1 MHIESELSFDVIVV
15 GGGIAGCCA
24 AIEAVRAGASVCLA
38 SAAGAFS
45 GSSFYPGT
53 WGLGLIGP
61 RDAADIDDMV
71 ETILHVGRGV
81 PDAALVESF
90 VRGIPEA
97 IAALEAMGVSLKRPA
112 NPDEPQYIPCF
123 DRSLRMW
130 RGLER
135 DSMKRGFEQALCEGG
150 VVRFDGC
157 ELLDIAMDD
166 GRVRGALFFDHSAK
180 RFRAV
185 SCGAIVLA
193 GGGVAGL
200 YKRSLSASGNSA
212 TVQALAARCGARL
225 VNLEFMQI
233 MPGLVSPRRNIVFNE
248 KAFRFARAWDALG
261 EPIARDVLETRSE
274 HGPFSCERTGAP
286 LDFAMEACGDEG
298 MEITCDVGD
307 ESPEFVR
314 TFSVWLER
322 ECDVSASAPARI
334 APYAHASNGGIA
346 IDEHGACGVPGLFAA
361 GECTGGM
368 HGADRIGGLASA
380 NALVFGRRAG
390 VAAAKFAR
398 GFEDE
403 CVGGGVNAG
412 IEASDFANVNI
423 SALNRG
429 IGAGGCDGV
438 GAAMRAR
445 QDAYDD
451 ADDCAGRVGDDR
463 TGDAL
468 SACARGAGEA
478 DGGIAGAPGLGCLFD
493 AGSREDSDA
502 EGIASQ
508 SDSCNARCTE
518 DSHFSLG
525 RECESVSFEIEERAC
540 SSSSAILRE
549 LRETMSAHCM
559 ISRDAEGLKAAAS
572 AISALQ
578 ARIEEPASASGLAS
592 AAVVTVAPA
601 SMAAPAL
608 TPVPMVAST
617 PAAAAMTMFSL
628 VSGLKP
634 EPALRSAPSPASE
647 HVAMVALTPS
657 SDAASI
663 AATMRIRLQL
673 ETASAAVAAMLA
685 RKESC
690 GSHYRSDAVL

>member
-1 MHIESELSFDVIVV
+1 MHIESESSFDVLVV

-38 SAAGAFS
+38 STSGAFS

-61 RDAADIDDMV
+61 RDATDIDDMV
-71 ETILHVGRGV
+71 ETILRVGRGV

-97 IAALEAMGVSLKRPA
+97 MAALEAMGVSMKRPA

-123 DRSLRMW
+123 DHSLRMW

-150 VVRFDGC
+150 VARFDGC

-274 HGPFSCERTGAP
+274 HGPFSCERAGAP

-298 MEITCDVGD
+298 MEITCDVDD

-314 TFSVWLER
+314 TFSDWLER
-322 ECDVSASAPARI
+322 ECGVSASAPARI

-346 IDEHGACGVPGLFAA
+346 IDEHGSCGVPGLFAA

-390 VAAAKFAR
+390 VAAAKFASR
-398 GFEDE
+398 NESCD
-403 CVGGGVNAG
+403 VR
-412 IEASDFANVNI
+412 
-423 SALNRG
+423 SAVR
-429 IGAGGCDGV
+429 
-438 GAAMRAR
+438 
-445 QDAYDD
+445 
-451 ADDCAGRVGDDR
+451 
-463 TGDAL
+463 
-468 SACARGAGEA
+468 S
-478 DGGIAGAPGLGCLFD
+478 
-493 AGSREDSDA
+493 S
-502 EGIASQ
+502 
-508 SDSCNARCTE
+508 
-518 DSHFSLG
+518 FSLG
-525 RECESVSFEIEERAC
+525 RECGSVSFEIEERAC
-540 SSSSAILRE
+540 SSSGVILRE

-578 ARIEEPASASGLAS
+578 ARVDEPASVFELAS
-592 AAVVTVAPA
+592 AAVATVAPA
-601 SMAAPAL
+601 SMAVSAL
-608 TPVPMVAST
+608 TPASMVASAS
-617 PAAAAMTMFSL
+617 AAAARTMSSL
-628 VSGLKP
+628 ASGLKPVPTVAVMAALKP
-634 EPALRSAPSPASE
+634 EPALGSAPAVAPALKPEPTLGSAPSPVSE
-647 HVAMVALTPS
+647 HAAMAELTS
-657 SDAASI
+657 FSDAASI

-690 GSHYRSDAVL
+690 GSHYRSDAVQ

>member
-1 MHIESELSFDVIVV
+1 MHIESELSFGVVVV

-24 AIEAVRAGASVCLA
+24 AIEAARAGASVCLA
-38 SAAGAFS
+38 SASGVFS

-71 ETILHVGRGV
+71 ETILRVGRGV

-112 NPDEPQYIPCF
+112 NPDESQYIPCF
-123 DRSLRMW
+123 DHSLRMW

-135 DSMKRGFEQALCEGG
+135 DSMKRGFEQALCKGG

-200 YKRSLSASGNSA
+200 YKRSLSALGNSA

-248 KAFRFARAWDALG
+248 KAFRFAHAWDASG
-261 EPIARDVLETRSE
+261 EPIVRDVLEARSE
-274 HGPFSCERTGAP
+274 HGPFSCERAGAP

-307 ESPEFVR
+307 GSPEFVR
-314 TFSVWLER
+314 TFSEWLER
-322 ECDVSASAPARI
+322 ECGVSASAPARI
-334 APYAHASNGGIA
+334 APYAHASNGGIT

-390 VAAAKFAR
+390 VAAAKFAS
-398 GFEDE
+398 GLAGE
-403 CVGGGVNAG
+403 C
-412 IEASDFANVNI
+412 
-423 SALNRG
+423 
-429 IGAGGCDGV
+429 
-438 GAAMRAR
+438 
-445 QDAYDD
+445 
-451 ADDCAGRVGDDR
+451 
-463 TGDAL
+463 GDAC
-468 SACARGAGEA
+468 SATGFRS
-478 DGGIAGAPGLGCLFD
+478 LM
-493 AGSREDSDA
+493 
-502 EGIASQ
+502 
-508 SDSCNARCTE
+508 RCK
-518 DSHFSLG
+518 
-525 RECESVSFEIEERAC
+525 SVSFEVEERAC
-540 SSSSAILRE
+540 FSSSAVLRE

-559 ISRDAEGLKAAAS
+559 ISRNADGLKAAANE
-572 AISALQ
+572 ISALQ
-578 ARIEEPASASGLAS
+578 ERVEESSSASWPGPVPTAT
-592 AAVVTVAPA
+592 ATVMP
-601 SMAAPAL
+601 SSAL
-608 TPVPMVAST
+608 TPALMV
-617 PAAAAMTMFSL
+617 
-628 VSGLKP
+628 
-634 EPALRSAPSPASE
+634 APSPLPASKCA
-647 HVAMVALTPS
+647 AMATPTPS
-657 SDAASI
+657 PDAASI
-663 AATMRIRLQL
+663 VTTMKVRLQL
-673 ETASAAVAAMLA
+673 ETAAATVAAMLA
-685 RKESC
+685 REESR
-690 GSHYRSDAVL
+690 GSHYRSDAVR

>member
-1 MHIESELSFDVIVV
+1 MHIESEASFDVVVV
-15 GGGIAGCCA
+15 GDGIAGCCA
-24 AIEAVRAGASVCLA
+24 AIEAARAGASVCLA
-38 SAAGAFS
+38 SASGAFS

-53 WGLGLIGP
+53 WGLGLVGP
-61 RDAADIDDMV
+61 RDAADIDDMI
-71 ETILHVGRGV
+71 ETILRVGRGV
-81 PDAALVESF
+81 SDAALVESF

-97 IAALEAMGVSLKRPA
+97 IAALEAMGVSLKRPV

-123 DRSLRMW
+123 DHSLRMW

-135 DSMKRGFEQALCEGG
+135 DSMKHGFERALCEEG
-150 VVRFDGC
+150 VARFDRC

-185 SCGAIVLA
+185 SCEAIVLA

-200 YKRSLSASGNSA
+200 YKRSLSASGNSV

-248 KAFRFARAWDALG
+248 KAFRFARARDASG
-261 EPIARDVLETRSE
+261 EPIARDVLEARSE
-274 HGPFSCERTGAP
+274 HGPFSCERAGAP

-314 TFSVWLER
+314 TFSEWLER
-322 ECDVSASAPARI
+322 ECGVSASAPARI

-390 VAAAKFAR
+390 VAAAKFASR
-398 GFEDE
+398 NESCDAHSAAGF
-403 CVGGGVNAG
+403 C
-412 IEASDFANVNI
+412 
-423 SALNRG
+423 
-429 IGAGGCDGV
+429 
-438 GAAMRAR
+438 
-445 QDAYDD
+445 
-451 ADDCAGRVGDDR
+451 
-463 TGDAL
+463 
-468 SACARGAGEA
+468 
-478 DGGIAGAPGLGCLFD
+478 
-493 AGSREDSDA
+493 
-502 EGIASQ
+502 
-508 SDSCNARCTE
+508 
-518 DSHFSLG
+518 FSLG
-525 RECESVSFEIEERAC
+525 SESVSFEIEERAY
-540 SSSSAILRE
+540 SLSSAILRE

-578 ARIEEPASASGLAS
+578 ARVEEPASASGLVS
-592 AAVVTVAPA
+592 AAVATVTPA
-601 SMAAPAL
+601 SMTAPSFTAA
-608 TPVPMVAST
+608 
-617 PAAAAMTMFSL
+617 
-628 VSGLKP
+628 LKP
-634 EPALRSAPSPASE
+634 EPALGSAPATAPALKPEPTLGSALSLVSE
-647 HVAMVALTPS
+647 HAAMAELTSS

-690 GSHYRSDAVL
+690 GSHYRSDAVQ

>member
-1 MHIESELSFDVIVV
+1 MHIESESSFDVVVV

-24 AIEAVRAGASVCLA
+24 AIEAARAGASVCLA
-38 SAAGAFS
+38 SASGVFS

-53 WGLGLIGP
+53 WGLWLVGP

-71 ETILHVGRGV
+71 ETILHVGRGAAN
-81 PDAALVESF
+81 AALVDSF

-123 DRSLRMW
+123 DHSLRMW

-135 DSMKRGFEQALCEGG
+135 DSMERGFGRALCEGG

-157 ELLDIAMDD
+157 ELLDITMD
-166 GRVRGALFFDHSAK
+166 GGCTRGALFFDRSLK

-212 TVQALAARCGARL
+212 TVQAIAAHCGARL

-233 MPGLVSPRRNIVFNE
+233 MPGLVAPRRNIVFNE
-248 KAFRFARAWDALG
+248 KAFRFARAWDASG
-261 EPIARDVLETRSE
+261 EPIARDVLGARSE
-274 HGPFSCERTGAP
+274 HGPFSCERDGAP

-298 MEITCDVGD
+298 MEIACDVGGG
-307 ESPEFVR
+307 SPEFVR
-314 TFSVWLER
+314 TFSGWLER
-322 ECDVSASAPARI
+322 ECGVSASAPVRI

-346 IDEHGACGVPGLFAA
+346 IDEHGSCGVPGLFAA

-398 GFEDE
+398 EFVGECANSRSETSGFAS
-403 CVGGGVNAG
+403 VGTL
-412 IEASDFANVNI
+412 AS
-423 SALNRG
+423 
-429 IGAGGCDGV
+429 GCGLDV
-438 GAAMRAR
+438 GSCR
-445 QDAYDD
+445 
-451 ADDCAGRVGDDR
+451 
-463 TGDAL
+463 
-468 SACARGAGEA
+468 
-478 DGGIAGAPGLGCLFD
+478 
-493 AGSREDSDA
+493 DSDA
-502 EGIASQ
+502 EGIATK
-508 SDSCNARCTE
+508 SDSHNGRCAGG
-518 DSHFSLG
+518 SRFRSRCG
-525 RECESVSFEIEERAC
+525 SVLFEIEERAYPA
-540 SSSSAILRE
+540 SGAALRE
-549 LRETMSAHCM
+549 LRETMSTHCM
-559 ISRDAEGLKAAAS
+559 ISRDADGLKAAAN

-578 ARIEEPASASGLAS
+578 ERVGEAAYAPVASFGSESEPASELMSVSGLA
-592 AAVVTVAPA
+592 
-601 SMAAPAL
+601 
-608 TPVPMVAST
+608 
-617 PAAAAMTMFSL
+617 
-628 VSGLKP
+628 
-634 EPALRSAPSPASE
+634 PSSSPC
-647 HVAMVALTPS
+647 

-673 ETASAAVAAMLA
+673 ETANATVAAMLA

-690 GSHYRSDAVL
+690 GSHYRSDAVQ

>member
-24 AIEAVRAGASVCLA
+24 AIEAARAGASVCLA
-38 SAAGAFS
+38 STSGAFS

-71 ETILHVGRGV
+71 ETILRVGRGV

-112 NPDEPQYIPCF
+112 NPDELQYIPCF
-123 DRSLRMW
+123 DHSLRMW

-150 VVRFDGC
+150 VARFDRC

-166 GRVRGALFFDHSAK
+166 VRVRGALFFDHSAK
-180 RFRAV
+180 RFCAV

-248 KAFRFARAWDALG
+248 KAFRFARAWDASG
-261 EPIARDVLETRSE
+261 ESIARDVFEARSE
-274 HGPFSCERTGAP
+274 HGPFSCHCAGAP

-298 MEITCDVGD
+298 MEIMCDVDDG
-307 ESPEFVR
+307 SPEFVR
-314 TFSVWLER
+314 TFSEWLER
-322 ECDVSASAPARI
+322 ECGVSANAPARI

-390 VAAAKFAR
+390 VAAAKFASR
-398 GFEDE
+398 NEFCD
-403 CVGGGVNAG
+403 AHSA
-412 IEASDFANVNI
+412 ASF
-423 SALNRG
+423 
-429 IGAGGCDGV
+429 C
-438 GAAMRAR
+438 
-445 QDAYDD
+445 
-451 ADDCAGRVGDDR
+451 
-463 TGDAL
+463 
-468 SACARGAGEA
+468 
-478 DGGIAGAPGLGCLFD
+478 
-493 AGSREDSDA
+493 
-502 EGIASQ
+502 
-508 SDSCNARCTE
+508 
-518 DSHFSLG
+518 FSLG
-525 RECESVSFEIEERAC
+525 SESVSFEIEERAY

-578 ARIEEPASASGLAS
+578 ARVEEPASVFELAS
-592 AAVVTVAPA
+592 AAVATVAPA

-608 TPVPMVAST
+608 TPAPMVAST
-617 PAAAAMTMFSL
+617 PAAAAMTMSSL

-634 EPALRSAPSPASE
+634 GPTVAVMAAPSITAALKPEPVFAPAPSPVSG
-647 HVAMVALTPS
+647 HVAMAALTPS
-657 SDAASI
+657 SDATSI

-690 GSHYRSDAVL
+690 GSHYRSDAGC

>member
-1 MHIESELSFDVIVV
+1 MHIESELSFGVVVV

-24 AIEAVRAGASVCLA
+24 AIEAARAGASVCLA
-38 SAAGAFS
+38 SASGVFS

-71 ETILHVGRGV
+71 ETILRVGRGV

-97 IAALEAMGVSLKRPA
+97 IAALEAMGVSLKRPV

-123 DRSLRMW
+123 DHSLRMW

-135 DSMKRGFEQALCEGG
+135 DSMKHGFERALCEEG
-150 VVRFDGC
+150 VARFDRC

-200 YKRSLSASGNSA
+200 YKRSLSTSGNSA
-212 TVQALAARCGARL
+212 TVQALAAHCGARL

-233 MPGLVSPRRNIVFNE
+233 MPGLASPRRNIVFNE
-248 KAFRFARAWDALG
+248 KAFRFARAWDASG
-261 EPIARDVLETRSE
+261 EPIARDVLEARSE
-274 HGPFSCERTGAP
+274 HGPFSCEWAGAP

-298 MEITCDVGD
+298 MEIACDVGD
-307 ESPEFVR
+307 GSPEFVR
-314 TFSVWLER
+314 TFSEWLER
-322 ECDVSASAPARI
+322 ECGVSASAPARI

-390 VAAAKFAR
+390 VAAAKFASR
-398 GFEDE
+398 NEFCGAHSAAGF
-403 CVGGGVNAG
+403 C
-412 IEASDFANVNI
+412 
-423 SALNRG
+423 
-429 IGAGGCDGV
+429 
-438 GAAMRAR
+438 
-445 QDAYDD
+445 
-451 ADDCAGRVGDDR
+451 
-463 TGDAL
+463 
-468 SACARGAGEA
+468 
-478 DGGIAGAPGLGCLFD
+478 
-493 AGSREDSDA
+493 
-502 EGIASQ
+502 
-508 SDSCNARCTE
+508 
-518 DSHFSLG
+518 FSLDS
-525 RECESVSFEIEERAC
+525 ESVSFEIEERAY

-578 ARIEEPASASGLAS
+578 ARVEEPASAPELTSS
-592 AAVVTVAPA
+592 AVATVTPA
-601 SMAAPAL
+601 SMTAPSFTAA
-608 TPVPMVAST
+608 
-617 PAAAAMTMFSL
+617 
-628 VSGLKP
+628 LKP
-634 EPALRSAPSPASE
+634 EPALGSAPAAAPALKPDPTLESAPSPASE
-647 HVAMVALTPS
+647 HAAMAALTPS
-657 SDAASI
+657 SDAAPI

-673 ETASAAVAAMLA
+673 ETASATVAAMLA

-690 GSHYRSDAVL
+690 GSHYRSDAVQ

>member
-1 MHIESELSFDVIVV
+1 MHIESGSSFDVVVV

-24 AIEAVRAGASVCLA
+24 AIEAARAGASVCLA
-38 SAAGAFS
+38 SASGVFS

-61 RDAADIDDMV
+61 HDAADIDDMV
-71 ETILHVGRGV
+71 ETILHVGRGAAN
-81 PDAALVESF
+81 AALVDSF

-123 DRSLRMW
+123 DHSLRMW
-130 RGLER
+130 CGLER
-135 DSMKRGFEQALCEGG
+135 DSMERGFGRALCEGG

-157 ELLDIAMDD
+157 ELLDIAMD
-166 GRVRGALFFDHSAK
+166 GGCAHGALFFDRSVK

-212 TVQALAARCGARL
+212 TVQAIAVRCGARL

-233 MPGLVSPRRNIVFNE
+233 MPGLVAPRRNIVFNE
-248 KAFRFARAWDALG
+248 KAFRFARAWDASG
-261 EPIARDVLETRSE
+261 EPIARDVLEARSE
-274 HGPFSCERTGAP
+274 HGPFSCERVGAP

-298 MEITCDVGD
+298 MEIACDVGD
-307 ESPEFVR
+307 GSPEFVR
-314 TFSVWLER
+314 TFSGWLER
-322 ECDVSASAPARI
+322 ECGVSASAPVRI

-346 IDEHGACGVPGLFAA
+346 IDEHGSCGVPGLFAA

-398 GFEDE
+398 GFVGERA
-403 CVGGGVNAG
+403 GGGANARSETPG
-412 IEASDFANVNI
+412 FAS
-423 SALNRG
+423 
-429 IGAGGCDGV
+429 V
-438 GAAMRAR
+438 GALASGCGF
-445 QDAYDD
+445 D
-451 ADDCAGRVGDDR
+451 VGSCR
-463 TGDAL
+463 
-468 SACARGAGEA
+468 
-478 DGGIAGAPGLGCLFD
+478 
-493 AGSREDSDA
+493 DSDA
-502 EGIASQ
+502 EGTATK
-508 SDSCNARCTE
+508 SDSRNGRCAGG
-518 DSHFSLG
+518 SRFRSRCG
-525 RECESVSFEIEERAC
+525 SVSFEVEERAYPA
-540 SSSSAILRE
+540 SGAALRE
-549 LRETMSAHCM
+549 LRETMSTHCM
-559 ISRDAEGLKAAAS
+559 ISRDADGLKAAAN

-578 ARIEEPASASGLAS
+578 ERVGEAACAPVASFGSESEPASELMSASGLAPS
-592 AAVVTVAPA
+592 
-601 SMAAPAL
+601 
-608 TPVPMVAST
+608 
-617 PAAAAMTMFSL
+617 SL
-628 VSGLKP
+628 P
-634 EPALRSAPSPASE
+634 C
-647 HVAMVALTPS
+647 

-673 ETASAAVAAMLA
+673 ETASATVAAMLA

-690 GSHYRSDAVL
+690 GSHYRSDAVQ

>member
-1 MHIESELSFDVIVV
+1 MHIESESSFDVVVV

-38 SAAGAFS
+38 AASGVFS

-71 ETILHVGRGV
+71 EAILRVGRGV
-81 PDAALVESF
+81 ADAALVESF

-112 NPDEPQYIPCF
+112 NPDELQYIPCF
-123 DRSLRMW
+123 DHSLRMW

-135 DSMKRGFEQALCEGG
+135 DSMKHGFEQALCEGG

-166 GRVRGALFFDHSAK
+166 GCVRGALFFDHPVK

-248 KAFRFARAWDALG
+248 KAFRFAHAWDALG
-261 EPIARDVLETRSE
+261 EPIARDVLGARSE
-274 HGPFSCERTGAP
+274 HGPFSCERAGAP
-286 LDFAMEACGDEG
+286 LDFAMEACGDKG
-298 MEITCDVGD
+298 MEIACDMGD
-307 ESPEFVR
+307 YSPEFVR
-314 TFSVWLER
+314 AFSEWLER
-322 ECDVSASAPARI
+322 ECGVSASAPARI

-346 IDEHGACGVPGLFAA
+346 IDEHGWCGVPGLFAA

-380 NALVFGRRAG
+380 NALVFCRRAG
-390 VAAAKFAR
+390 VPEAKFAR
-398 GFEDE
+398 GLAGERASGRMDAHIETCDFVN
-403 CVGGGVNAG
+403 VGTSVSGC
-412 IEASDFANVNI
+412 
-423 SALNRG
+423 G
-429 IGAGGCDGV
+429 IGVGSCDGSAV
-438 GAAMRAR
+438 AMRTH
-445 QDAYDD
+445 QDACGDVDD
-451 ADDCAGRVGDDR
+451 WTGRVGAVFA
-463 TGDAL
+463 GGAPG
-468 SACARGAGEA
+468 SCARGASEA
-478 DGGIAGAPGLGCLFD
+478 DGRIAGTSGLGRLFD
-493 AGSREDSDA
+493 TGSREGSDA

-508 SDSCNARCTE
+508 SGSCDTCCAEGSR
-518 DSHFSLG
+518 FSSRRG
-525 RECESVSFEIEERAC
+525 AVSFEVEERAC
-540 SSSSAILRE
+540 SSSSAVLRE
-549 LRETMSAHCM
+549 LRETMSAHCT
-559 ISRDAEGLKAAAS
+559 ISRNAEGLAAAAS
-572 AISALQ
+572 AIFALQ
-578 ARIEEPASASGLAS
+578 ERVGRSAS
-592 AAVVTVAPA
+592 AASLGVGIASGPELAASLGFMPAPG
-601 SMAAPAL
+601 L
-608 TPVPMVAST
+608 
-617 PAAAAMTMFSL
+617 AAAFGSKPVLAPMDAH
-628 VSGLKP
+628 GL
-634 EPALRSAPSPASE
+634 APSCASE
-647 HVAMVALTPS
+647 FPHSLSPS

-673 ETASAAVAAMLA
+673 ETAAATVAAMLA

-690 GSHYRSDAVL
+690 GSHYRSDAVR

>member
-1 MHIESELSFDVIVV
+1 MHIESESSFDVVVV

-24 AIEAVRAGASVCLA
+24 AIEAARAGASVCLA
-38 SAAGAFS
+38 SASGVFS

-53 WGLGLIGP
+53 WGLGLVGP

-71 ETILHVGRGV
+71 ETILHVGRGAAN
-81 PDAALVESF
+81 AALVDSF

-112 NPDEPQYIPCF
+112 NPNEPQYIPCF
-123 DRSLRMW
+123 DHSLRMW

-135 DSMKRGFEQALCEGG
+135 DSMERGFGRALCEGG

-157 ELLDIAMDD
+157 ELLDITMD
-166 GRVRGALFFDHSAK
+166 GGCTRGALFFDRSLK

-212 TVQALAARCGARL
+212 TVQAIAAHCGARL

-233 MPGLVSPRRNIVFNE
+233 MPGLVAPRRNIVFNE
-248 KAFRFARAWDALG
+248 KAFRFARAWDASG
-261 EPIARDVLETRSE
+261 EPIARDVLGARSE
-274 HGPFSCERTGAP
+274 HGPFSCERAGAP

-298 MEITCDVGD
+298 MEIACDVGGG
-307 ESPEFVR
+307 SPEFVR
-314 TFSVWLER
+314 TFSGWLER
-322 ECDVSASAPARI
+322 ECGVSASAPVRI

-346 IDEHGACGVPGLFAA
+346 IDEHGSCGVPGLFAA

-398 GFEDE
+398 EFVGECANARSETPGFASVDTLASG
-403 CVGGGVNAG
+403 CGLDVG
-412 IEASDFANVNI
+412 SC
-423 SALNRG
+423 R
-429 IGAGGCDGV
+429 
-438 GAAMRAR
+438 
-445 QDAYDD
+445 
-451 ADDCAGRVGDDR
+451 
-463 TGDAL
+463 
-468 SACARGAGEA
+468 
-478 DGGIAGAPGLGCLFD
+478 
-493 AGSREDSDA
+493 DSDA
-502 EGIASQ
+502 EGIATK
-508 SDSCNARCTE
+508 SDSRNGRCAG
-518 DSHFSLG
+518 DSRFRSRCG
-525 RECESVSFEIEERAC
+525 SVSFEIEERAYPA
-540 SSSSAILRE
+540 SGAALRE
-549 LRETMSAHCM
+549 LRETMSTHCM
-559 ISRDAEGLKAAAS
+559 ISRDADGLKAAAN

-578 ARIEEPASASGLAS
+578 ERVGEAACAPVASFGSESEPASELMSASGLA
-592 AAVVTVAPA
+592 
-601 SMAAPAL
+601 
-608 TPVPMVAST
+608 
-617 PAAAAMTMFSL
+617 
-628 VSGLKP
+628 
-634 EPALRSAPSPASE
+634 PSSSPC
-647 HVAMVALTPS
+647 

-673 ETASAAVAAMLA
+673 ETASATVAAMLA

-690 GSHYRSDAVL
+690 GSHYRSDAVQ